1 MQQIS
6 GNSYRARHG
15 DAGSQPRSFALRLIR
30 GSGALD
36 DRFEYALHA
45 GEGIGCRVG
54 EPAAIYRRFGGSIGQ
69 LVFPVAFVVHFAR
82 RAQWFE
88 AAVMAVWV
96 AESLMYMAQYM
107 GDAQAQLLP
116 LVGGH
121 IHDWHWL
128 LSHAGL
134 LDHCELLASLVHGFA
149 CVLAFAAVG
158 LAAWTVRPGKIGTG
172 T

>member
-1 MQQIS
+1 MLGRRILIAALVPYVLWLALA
-6 GNSYRARHG
+6 YRYHLVDGVNLGAHE
-15 DAGSQPRSFALRLIR
+15 AGHMFF
-30 GSGALD
+30 
-36 DRFEYALHA
+36 RFFGQTMHFL
-45 GEGIGCRVG
+45 
-54 EPAAIYRRFGGSIGQ
+54 GGSIGQ

-96 AESLMYMAQYM
+96 AESLMYLAEYM

-128 LSHAGL
+128 LSRAGL
-134 LDHCELLASLVHGFA
+134 LDRGELLASLVHGFA
-149 CVLAFAAVG
+149 CVLAFASVG
-158 LAAWTVRPGKIGTG
+158 FAAWTVRPGQTRPDDGMTDPDIWN
-172 T
+172 